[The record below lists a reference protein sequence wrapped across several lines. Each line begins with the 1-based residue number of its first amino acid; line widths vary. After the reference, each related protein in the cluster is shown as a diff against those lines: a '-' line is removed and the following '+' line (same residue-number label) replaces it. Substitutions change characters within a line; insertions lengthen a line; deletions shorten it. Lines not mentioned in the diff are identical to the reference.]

1 MWFAREGDT
10 LYLVPVRGTDTDW
23 YRNLLKTPVEHVLDL
38 FRARYGAGDVAA
50 YYPKQDAAVE
60 VPLA

>member
-1 MWFAREGDT
+1 M
-10 LYLVPVRGTDTDW
+10 PVRPACCGEI
-23 YRNLLKTPVEHVLDL
+23 LGK
-38 FRARYGAGDVAA
+38 FRARYGAEDVAA